1 MRKQQRKLER
11 YVEGL
16 EQQTDCLQEHNTIL
30 INENRTLKEENEKNV
45 KFMKG
50 LEWEIEAI
58 CGYLEKQQDKNEK
71 DK

>member
-1 MRKQQRKLER
+1 MRKRQHKLER

-16 EQQTDCLQEHNTIL
+16 EQQTDYLQEHNTIL
-30 INENRTLKEENEKNV
+30 VNENNTLKDENEKIV
-45 KFMKG
+45 KFMEG

-58 CGYLEKQQDKNEK
+58 CEYLEKQQDKNEK